1 MDKLDLFEGVYPF
14 LVTPLDPKTQE
25 LDLDALQS
33 HIDDLIENG
42 GVHGITVLGST
53 GEFALL
59 SEEERRRV
67 AETAVDAVRGR
78 VPVVVGTAAIATR
91 TAVALSQHAER
102 IGADAIIVNPQAYW
116 PPTQDELFEH
126 YRTIARSVSIPI
138 MLYNNPGTT
147 KVDMSPAFIARLGH
161 EFEHVMAVKESSGD
175 IRRVQNILALA
186 DGRLKVSIGH
196 QSLALAAFALGAVG
210 WTTGLANTIP
220 RQCVE
225 VFDLA
230 VRRSDIP
237 KARSV
242 FMRMLPLCDF
252 FAEKSLVR
260 AAKTAA
266 EILGKPLGVP
276 RSPLKPLNDADRAT
290 LRSLLADLGVLGEP
304 ASKARRLSV

>member
-1 MDKLDLFEGVYPF
+1 MAKLDLFEGVYPF

-25 LDLDALQS
+25 LDLDALRS

-59 SEEERRRV
+59 SEQERWRV
-67 AETAVDAVRGR
+67 AETAVDAAHGR

-102 IGADAIIVNPQAYW
+102 IGADAVIVNPQAYW
-116 PPTQDELFEH
+116 SPTQDELLEH
-126 YRTIARSVSIPI
+126 YRAIARSVSIPI

-175 IRRVQNILALA
+175 LRRVQNILALA
-186 DGRLKVSIGH
+186 EGCLKVSIGH

-230 VRRSDIP
+230 VRQGDI
-237 KARSV
+237 ARSRAA
-242 FMRMLPLCDF
+242 FMRILPLCDF

-260 AAKTAA
+260 AAKAAA

-276 RSPLKPLNDADRAT
+276 RSPLMPLNEADRAT
-290 LRSLLADLGVLGEP
+290 LRNLLAGLDLIGKPGKKVLR
-304 ASKARRLSV
+304 AS